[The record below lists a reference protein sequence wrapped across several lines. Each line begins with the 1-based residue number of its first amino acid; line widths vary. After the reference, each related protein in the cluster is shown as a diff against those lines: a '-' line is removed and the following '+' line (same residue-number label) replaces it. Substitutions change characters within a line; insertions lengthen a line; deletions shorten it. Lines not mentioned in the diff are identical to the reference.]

1 MQKTRAQIQLQ
12 YHQTLNRICEMELLA
27 EQLSRLAR
35 SYMAEE
41 QGRSLSVKE
50 TDAACLYARTRNSPG
65 TALQEQAE
73 ELKAVAQDW
82 YRQAREEYQTSL
94 EDIRQEEERRNTW

>member
-1 MQKTRAQIQLQ
+1 MQRTRAQIQLQ

-41 QGRSLSVKE
+41 HGTGMSVKE
-50 TDAACLYARTRNSPG
+50 SGGMYLYARAQDSPG
-65 TALQEQAE
+65 ATLQEQAE
-73 ELKAVAQDW
+73 ELKAAAEDW
-82 YRQAREEYQTSL
+82 YRQAREEYHTSL
-94 EDIRQEEERRNTW
+94 EHIRKEEERQRSW

>member
-1 MQKTRAQIQLQ
+1 MQRTRAQVQLQ

-27 EQLSRLAR
+27 EQLSRLAK

-41 QGRSLSVKE
+41 NGRKLSVKE
-50 TDAACLYARTRNSPG
+50 TDGVYLYTRPQDSPG

-73 ELKAVAQDW
+73 ELKAVAEDW
-82 YRQAREEYQTSL
+82 YRQAREEYHAGL
-94 EDIRQEEERRNTW
+94 EEDRKSVV

>member
-1 MQKTRAQIQLQ
+1 MQRTRAQIQLQ

-41 QGRSLSVKE
+41 HGTRMSVKE
-50 TDAACLYARTRNSPG
+50 TDGVYLYTRPQDSPG
-65 TALQEQAE
+65 ATLQEQAE
-73 ELKAVAQDW
+73 ELKAAAEDW
-82 YRQAREEYQTSL
+82 YRQARDEYHTSL
-94 EDIRQEEERRNTW
+94 ESVRKEEERQKSW